1 MLKQIYKNL
10 TKSGIGLII
19 TSHMAIDK
27 KQRADCTHICV
38 NDKRNQEKL
47 NELTNII
54 HEYGA
59 KIIAQISYPG
69 YHGSKIEGQ
78 ITKTPSGIGN
88 TKVLSKQDINQCVVK
103 HVETIKH
110 LQELGFDGV
119 QLHMAHGYLLS
130 EFLDP
135 YYNKRTDEYGGNI
148 DNIYRIVHEIL
159 VKINKIVKDNFVITA
174 KIDTVSKNEDKDF
187 INQQIEICKLLE
199 RDGIN
204 AIEISGNNFK
214 SLDQKVPYF
223 LDNAIKIKNEVNI
236 PIILV
241 GGFRDI
247 EQMSNALDKGIDF
260 ISMSRPFI
268 AEEDFVQKLKMNQ
281 ASICI
286 NCNQCFEIFKTK
298 HKRCVLKEDIIKQLE
313 INFP

>member
-1 MLKQIYKNL
+1 M
-10 TKSGIGLII
+10 II

-119 QLHMAHGYLLS
+119 QYIWLM
-130 EFLDP
+130 D
-135 YYNKRTDEYGGNI
+135 
-148 DNIYRIVHEIL
+148 IY
-159 VKINKIVKDNFVITA
+159 
-174 KIDTVSKNEDKDF
+174 
-187 INQQIEICKLLE
+187 
-199 RDGIN
+199 
-204 AIEISGNNFK
+204 
-214 SLDQKVPYF
+214 
-223 LDNAIKIKNEVNI
+223 
-236 PIILV
+236 
-241 GGFRDI
+241 
-247 EQMSNALDKGIDF
+247 
-260 ISMSRPFI
+260 
-268 AEEDFVQKLKMNQ
+268 
-281 ASICI
+281 
-286 NCNQCFEIFKTK
+286 
-298 HKRCVLKEDIIKQLE
+298 
-313 INFP
+313 